1 MGKIIIFLLPFL
13 IPIYSHANGTQT
25 CAPTSCKPPPCG
37 GCCLYNIITNEEGAV
52 VVKELP
58 FKIELKVVDGGN
70 KSNVCEF
77 DEKVLDKLI
86 FKYQGKEYRNLPTEV
101 KVNYKRIVIRNARRC
116 SPSCAP
122 PPSSR

>member
-58 FKIELKVVDGGN
+58 FKIELRVVSGGN

-77 DEKVLDKLI
+77 KEKTLTQLPFNYQGNYDKL
-86 FKYQGKEYRNLPTEV
+86 PVEV
-101 KVNYKRIVIRNARRC
+101 DVNYKRIERRNARSC
-116 SPSCAP
+116 SSPCAP